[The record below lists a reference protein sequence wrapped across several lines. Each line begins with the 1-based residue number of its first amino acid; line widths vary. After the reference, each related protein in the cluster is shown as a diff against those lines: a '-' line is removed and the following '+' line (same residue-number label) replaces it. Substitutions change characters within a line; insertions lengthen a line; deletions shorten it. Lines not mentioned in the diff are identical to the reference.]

1 MNRGIFNEKLHQKF
15 KIYSDLKVQEKALY
29 GLQLKKWIK
38 LKTKIIIKKYTE
50 YNLHCWITSFLSLDT
65 SCYIR
70 HFSNMV
76 HIKQKSRY
84 FSRVIFNTF
93 MTVFQTI
100 GRTLCIPLAGV
111 IFFFQGWRLD
121 TILQFG
127 ILLLIGGL
135 VVEMIPQFI
144 DDYQGWR
151 KRTGRATASIIVDD
165 QPDDKK
171 RRKRKMKYFIQT
183 GINYRWYNKRTKY

>member
-1 MNRGIFNEKLHQKF
+1 MLNIVSIAGLLLFWVWIPAATSDIFQIWFTLNRR
-15 KIYSDLKVQEKALY
+15 A
-29 GLQLKKWIK
+29 
-38 LKTKIIIKKYTE
+38 
-50 YNLHCWITSFLSLDT
+50 DT
-65 SCYIR
+65 SP
-70 HFSNMV
+70 
-76 HIKQKSRY
+76 
-84 FSRVIFNTF
+84 RVIFNTF
-93 MTVFQTI
+93 VRVFQTI

-144 DDYQGWR
+144 DYYQGWR
-151 KRTGRATASIIVDD
+151 KRTGRSTASIIVDN

-171 RRKRKMKYFIQT
+171 EEKGKWSISFKLELT
-183 GINYRWYNKRTKY
+183 TDGTTKEPNINEEIANELII